1 MTTEILDL
9 GPLRAAPLATE
20 PFPFVTAQNAIRAER
35 IADLTRDFPP
45 LSGRGLFPADVLP
58 LGPAMQRLVEEIRGD
73 DLREAIEAKFGLDLR
88 HCPPMITLRGH
99 STERDGHIHADSDDK
114 AVTLLLYLN
123 ERWPHKEGNLRLLR
137 ARDDLESTIV
147 EIPSLAGSLLI
158 FKVTPNG
165 WHGHH
170 RFVGERRVLMANY
183 MVSEAALRREL
194 GRHRFSAKVK
204 DFRRRLGFG

>member
-1 MTTEILDL
+1 MSTDILDL
-9 GPLRAAPLATE
+9 DRLRAAPLVTA
-20 PFPFVTAQNAIRAER
+20 PFPFVTAQNVIHAER
-35 IADLTRDFPP
+35 VADLARDFPP
-45 LSGRGLFPADVLP
+45 LSGRGLFPADALS
-58 LGPAMQRLVEEIRGD
+58 LGPAMRRLVDEIRGD
-73 DLREAIEAKFGLDLR
+73 ELRAAIEEKFGLDLR

-123 ERWPHKEGNLRLLR
+123 ERWPHQEGNLRLLR
-137 ARDDLESTIV
+137 SRDDLDSTIV

>member
-1 MTTEILDL
+1 MTIQILDL
-9 GPLRAAPLATE
+9 ARLRAAPLVTE
-20 PFPFVTAQNAIRAER
+20 PFPFVTAQNVIRAER
-35 IADLTRDFPP
+35 IAELARDFPR
-45 LSGRGLFPADVLP
+45 LSGRGLYPADALAM
-58 LGPAMQRLVEEIRGD
+58 GPAMQRLIEEIRGD
-73 DLREAIEAKFGLDLR
+73 ELREAIEGKFALDLR
-88 HCPPMITLRGH
+88 HCPPMVTLRGH

-123 ERWPHKEGNLRLLR
+123 ERWPHKEGNLRLLSS
-137 ARDDLESTIV
+137 RDDLDSTIV

-183 MVSEAALRREL
+183 MVSEAALKREL

-204 DFRRRLGFG
+204 DLRRRLGFG

>member
-1 MTTEILDL
+1 MTTDILDL
-9 GPLRAAPLATE
+9 APLHAAPLVTE
-20 PFPFVTAQNAIRAER
+20 PFPFLTAQNVIRAER
-35 IADLTRDFPP
+35 IAELARDFPP
-45 LSGRGLFPADVLP
+45 LSGRGLYPADGLA
-58 LGPAMQRLVEEIRGD
+58 LGPAMQRLVAEIRGEE
-73 DLREAIEAKFGLDLR
+73 LRTAIEEKFGLDLR
-88 HCPPMITLRGH
+88 RCPPMITLRGH
-99 STERDGHIHADSDDK
+99 STERDGHIHSDSDDK

-123 ERWPHKEGNLRLLR
+123 EHWPHNEGNLRLLR
-137 ARDDLESTIV
+137 SRDDLESTIV
-147 EIPSLAGSLLI
+147 EIPSLVGSLLI